1 MQMTESEIKTNILQA
16 KDQMKQIP
24 ICAQVNACSVDKIK
38 EILKKQ
44 GVDLRTLKGEK
55 PTNRGRNWRKKP
67 APEAVSAQNNDKT
80 FLELFNRV
88 NELTAQREAISAEL
102 LTIKAELVK
111 IVSVIDGGENNGE
124 TDGQ

>member
-44 GVDLRTLKGEK
+44 GVDLRALKGER
-55 PTNRGRNWRKKP
+55 PNRMKNHKKKIVQVP
-67 APEAVSAQNNDKT
+67 VTDNDKI
-80 FLELFNRV
+80 FLQLYNRV
-88 NELTAQREAISAEL
+88 NELTAQRDAINDEL
-102 LTIKAELVK
+102 YKIKAEIVK
-111 IVSVIDGGENNGE
+111 IVTAIDGGKNNGE

>member
-16 KDQMKQIP
+16 KNQIAQIP

-55 PTNRGRNWRKKP
+55 PTNRGWNWRKKP
-67 APEAVSAQNNDKT
+67 ASEAVSAQNNDKT

-111 IVSVIDGGENNGE
+111 IMSAIDKGVDNGE
-124 TDGQ
+124 TNGQ

>member
-1 MQMTESEIKTNILQA
+1 MTESEIKTNILQA

-44 GVDLRTLKGEK
+44 GVDLRALKGER
-55 PTNRGRNWRKKP
+55 PNRMKNHKKKMVQ
-67 APEAVSAQNNDKT
+67 VSVTDNDKT

-88 NELTAQREAISAEL
+88 NELTAQREAINAEL

-111 IVSVIDGGENNGE
+111 IMSAIDKGVDNGE
-124 TDGQ
+124 TNGQ

>member
-55 PTNRGRNWRKKP
+55 PNNRGRNWRKKP
-67 APEAVSAQNNDKT
+67 APEKAPASDNDKT
-80 FLELFNRV
+80 FLQLFNRV
-88 NELTAQREAISAEL
+88 NELTAQREAITSEL
-102 LTIKAELVK
+102 LTIKAELIK
-111 IVSVIDGGENNGE
+111 IVSAIDKGEENGE